1 MEKKH
6 QVHNLI
12 ILDES
17 GSMSSIKTTIIQ
29 GFNELVQTIQGIEK
43 QFPEQEHFVS
53 FVSFN
58 TLGNKL
64 FHFIDPVSKLKQI
77 NNNSYN
83 PEASTPLF
91 DAMGF
96 SINKLKQTLQ
106 NQTDYNVLVTILT
119 DGVENA
125 SKEFESNEIK
135 RLVEELK
142 QNRWTFTYI
151 GTDHDVNKIASSLS
165 INNTMVFKKNE
176 EDIKNMFLREQN
188 ARANYSNKIRFNE
201 DTSSNYF
208 EDNDDNNKKH
218 TKTNS
223 NMNTNTNSNLPIDKR
238 SWLKK
243 LFGK

>member
-17 GSMSSIKTTIIQ
+17 GSMESIKTTIIK

-43 QFPEQEHFVS
+43 QFPEQEHFIS

-58 TLGNKL
+58 GLGQKL
-64 FHFIDPVSKLKQI
+64 LHFIDPVSELKQI
-77 NNNSYN
+77 DSKSYK

-96 SINKLKQTLQ
+96 GINKLKQSLEGAK
-106 NQTDYNVLVTILT
+106 DYNVLVTILT
-119 DGVENA
+119 DGEENS
-125 SKEFESNEIK
+125 SKEFSGNDIK
-135 RLVEELK
+135 NLVEELK

-151 GTDHDVNKIASSLS
+151 GTDHDVEKIAISLS
-165 INNTMVFKKNE
+165 INNTMVFEKNE
-176 EDIKNMFLREQN
+176 ADIQRMFVKERSS
-188 ARANYSNKIRFNE
+188 RMRYSERISRNE

-208 EDNDDNNKKH
+208 EE
-218 TKTNS
+218 
-223 NMNTNTNSNLPIDKR
+223 
-238 SWLKK
+238 
-243 LFGK
+243 

>member
-17 GSMSSIKTTIIQ
+17 GSMESIKTTIIQ

-43 QFPEQEHFVS
+43 QFPEQEHFIS

-58 TLGNKL
+58 GLGQKL
-64 FHFIDPVSKLKQI
+64 LHFIDPASKLKQI
-77 NNNSYN
+77 DDKTYK

-96 SINKLKQTLQ
+96 SINKLKQSLQ
-106 NQTDYNVLVTILT
+106 GQTDYNVLVTVLT
-119 DGVENA
+119 DGEENA
-125 SKEFESNEIK
+125 SREFSGNDIK
-135 RLVEELK
+135 KLVEELK

-151 GTDHDVNKIASSLS
+151 GTDHDVEKIAISLS
-165 INNTMVFKKNE
+165 INNTMVFEKNE
-176 EDIKNMFLREQN
+176 ADIKRMFVKEQK
-188 ARANYSNKIRFNE
+188 ARATYSNKIRFNE

-208 EDNDDNNKKH
+208 EETDDDKK
-218 TKTNS
+218 
-223 NMNTNTNSNLPIDKR
+223 M
-238 SWLKK
+238 
-243 LFGK
+243 